1 MRLVVGLG
9 NPGSEYESTRHN
21 AGFWFV
27 ERLAATAQVR
37 LRSESRFQGTVGRL
51 TGVAGGECWLLMP
64 QTYMNASGRS
74 VGALARFYK
83 IAPPEILVAYDEL
96 DLPPGTAKLKKGG
109 GVAGHNGLKDIAA
122 HLGTHDFWRLRFGIG
137 HPGDRAAVVDYVLH
151 PPRREEREAID
162 GAIDRSLAIWPVVA
176 RGDLEAAMLKLHTK
190 PAPAAALPP
199 DGSV

>member
-37 LRSESRFQGTVGRL
+37 LRSESRFQGMVGRL

-83 IAPPEILVAYDEL
+83 IAPPEILIAYDEL
-96 DLPPGTAKLKKGG
+96 DLPPGAAKLKKGG

-137 HPGDRAAVVDYVLH
+137 HPGDCAAVVDYVLH

-190 PAPAAALPP
+190 PAPAAAPP
-199 DGSV
+199 TDGSV

>member
-27 ERLAATAQVR
+27 ERLAGTAEVR
-37 LRSESRFQGTVGRL
+37 LRSESRFQGIVGRL
-51 TGVAGGECWLLMP
+51 TGVGGGECWLLMP

-83 IAPPEILVAYDEL
+83 IAPPEILVVYDEL

-137 HPGDRAAVVDYVLH
+137 HPGARDAVVDYVLH
-151 PPRREEREAID
+151 TPRREEREAID
-162 GAIDRSLAIWPVVA
+162 AAIDRGLAIWPFIA

-190 PAPAAALPP
+190 PAPPAAPLPE
-199 DGSV
+199 GST